1 MLSAALMVKLSV
13 GFLHLLL
20 LLLVAEVAAVLTVA
34 AIQRTLQTGSETA
47 VPVSESAELPTTRP
61 TKEKLQTCV

>member
-1 MLSAALMVKLSV
+1 MVKLSV